1 MIQTQAQAQTQTG
14 KQVLATGMID
24 VSLLAPA
31 GVNPNR
37 LYTTKEAAEILSC
50 PIRTVSH
57 YLKQGVISGQKLGPR
72 NWRISGIVLLKI
84 LTKNMNN
91 V

>member
-1 MIQTQAQAQTQTG
+1 MTQTQALAQTQAG
-14 KQVLATGMID
+14 KQVMATGMID

-31 GVNPNR
+31 GINPNR
-37 LYTTKEAAEILSC
+37 LYTTREAAEILAC

-57 YLKQGVISGQKLGPR
+57 YLKQGIITGQKLGPR
-72 NWRISGIVLLKI
+72 NWRITGSILLGI
-84 LTKNMNN
+84 LTKNSHN

>member
-1 MIQTQAQAQTQTG
+1 MTHTPVQTQTG
-14 KQVLATGMID
+14 KQVMATGMID

-31 GVNPNR
+31 GINPNR
-37 LYTTKEAAEILSC
+37 LYTTREAAEILAC

-57 YLKQGVISGQKLGPR
+57 YLKQGVIAGQKLGPR
-72 NWRISGIVLLKI
+72 NWRITGSTLLGILM
-84 LTKNMNN
+84 KNTHN